1 MTNNY
6 RSNDSVMG
14 VGEWVGALFILAIPI
29 VNIIMYFIWAFSSNT
44 NENLSNFCKATLL
57 IALIGVGLAVLL
69 GACSA
74 LF

>member
-1 MTNNY
+1 MTSNY
-6 RSNDSVMG
+6 GRNDNVMG
-14 VGEWVGALFILAIPI
+14 VGEWVGVIFILGIPI

-57 IALIGVGLAVLL
+57 VALIGIGLAILL